1 MRRERSLRSRRVVRA
16 SRPGM
21 NVRKREGRSSER
33 ARRKE
38 GEEQGESALEAMQ
51 SVRV

>member
-33 ARRKE
+33 GGRRAS
-38 GEEQGESALEAMQ
+38 EEQGESEEKL
-51 SVRV
+51 